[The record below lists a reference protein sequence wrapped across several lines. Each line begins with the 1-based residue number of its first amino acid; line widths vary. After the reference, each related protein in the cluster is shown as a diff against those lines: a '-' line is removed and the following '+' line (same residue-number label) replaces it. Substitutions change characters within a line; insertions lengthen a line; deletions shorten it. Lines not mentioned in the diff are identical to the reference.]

1 MPDDVTLVEVLHR
14 DLRDVRWAEPAALR
28 ALARRRSRRTA
39 ALAAAS
45 VVLVAALGATM
56 VDRTGASPP
65 PPGDAAGGNTEI
77 PVEAMLTAVDVPV
90 RTGDVLTETD
100 LDEPVR
106 VDDLLQVCG
115 RAQGLPVQEP
125 RSRYSRSLTMLAA
138 PGGPPPTMPTAV
150 VTQDVYRLDA
160 GTAGRFLGD
169 LERVVTACGAW
180 RTPGQVYADREMV
193 TADVVHRWRVAASGF
208 AGDQSVLLRHD
219 VTVPPDPGTGRPRG
233 VAQPVED
240 RVVVRVGDLVTV
252 LVPAGTLRPGVRDVE
267 GDEAQL
273 LDTARAAAEHLCV
286 AANPGC

>member
-1 MPDDVTLVEVLHR
+1 MPDDVILVEVLHR
-14 DLRDVRWAEPAALR
+14 DLRDVRWAEPAEIR
-28 ALARRRSRRTA
+28 ATARRRSRRTA
-39 ALAAAS
+39 ALAAVS
-45 VVLVAALGATM
+45 VVLVAALGATFM
-56 VDRTGASPP
+56 DRTGASPP
-65 PPGDAAGGNTEI
+65 AGDAAGGNTEI
-77 PVEAMLTAVDVPV
+77 PVEAMLTAADVPV
-90 RTGDVLTETD
+90 RTGDVLSDTD

-106 VDDLLQVCG
+106 VDDFLQVCA

-125 RSRYSRSLTMLAA
+125 RSRYSRSLTMLGA
-138 PGGPPPTMPTAV
+138 PDGAPPTTPTAV

-180 RTPGQVYADREMV
+180 RTPGQVYVDRKMV
-193 TADVVHRWRVAASGF
+193 TVDVVHRWRVAASGF

-233 VAQPVED
+233 VGPPPED

-252 LVPAGTLRPGVRDVE
+252 LVPAGALRPGIPDAE
-267 GDEAQL
+267 MAEAQL
-273 LDTARAAAEHLCV
+273 LDTARAGAEYLCV